1 MEKDILNIAV
11 SGDEKNKNEI
21 VYNNVVDVMDK
32 LKMSK
37 DEQVEYLK
45 NKITT
50 LETDYQNNM
59 TILLTI
65 ILSLA
70 FLAVGI
76 YLLITNDYILGIVF
90 ILIGF
95 ALTVYKLIVSLIRDR
110 KIRNKKFME
119 LESIRNSLNSILK

>member
-1 MEKDILNIAV
+1 MENDILNIAV

-45 NKITT
+45 TKITT

-59 TILLTI
+59 TILFTI
-65 ILSLA
+65 FLSLA
-70 FLAVGI
+70 FISVGI
-76 YLLITNDYILGIVF
+76 YLLITNDYILGISFVM
-90 ILIGF
+90 IGF
-95 ALTVYKLIVSLIRDR
+95 ALTVYKLIKALIRDR

-119 LESIRNSLNSILK
+119 LESIRSSLNSILK

>member
-1 MEKDILNIAV
+1 MENDILNIAV

-21 VYNNVVDVMDK
+21 VYNNVVDVMDR

-45 NKITT
+45 TKITT

-59 TILLTI
+59 MIIFTIF
-65 ILSLA
+65 LSLA
-70 FLAVGI
+70 VMSVGI
-76 YLLITNDYILGIVF
+76 YLLITNDYILGISFVM
-90 ILIGF
+90 IGF
-95 ALTVYKLIVSLIRDR
+95 ALTVYKLIKALIRDR

-119 LESIRNSLNSILK
+119 LESIRSSLNSILK

>member
-1 MEKDILNIAV
+1 MENDILNIAV

-21 VYNNVVDVMDK
+21 VYNNVVDVMDR
-32 LKMSK
+32 LNMSK

-45 NKITT
+45 TKITT

-59 TILLTI
+59 TILFTI
-65 ILSLA
+65 FLSLA
-70 FLAVGI
+70 FMCVGI
-76 YLLITNDYILGIVF
+76 YLLITNDYILGISFV
-90 ILIGF
+90 LIGF
-95 ALTVYKLIVSLIRDR
+95 ALTVYKLIKALIRDR